1 MSESHVAKYFDL
13 ALDDCFIKSSSDS
26 GDELN
31 IQIIENGRPLF
42 AFVKVST
49 ANPLLQSFKRFI
61 FLCKIQNY

>member
-42 AFVKVST
+42 TFVKVRTNSHSG
-49 ANPLLQSFKRFI
+49 NLLQRVD
-61 FLCKIQNY
+61 LM